1 MQGDSSR
8 TSGAA
13 SFAGTTLDPARGPA
27 AADMTWLVSY
37 QDVDEVFRSRDFEQ
51 GGGGRRDSEP
61 FVGQGLLSLSGDDH
75 FERRRVEAPLFRR
88 PALRRYESDVLAPA
102 LRASLLG
109 CAQGPD
115 GVVRGELQ
123 RVVRLALC
131 RVSATLVGIDGID
144 TPASVDRYLWFMDR
158 LSAGVNIEWMS
169 RDHRE
174 IIREGL
180 EVRNLFDQELFGPSW
195 RRREALVARY
205 RAGEIGLEALPV
217 DLLTIVLL
225 NPEHFGKWG
234 PDIAMRETLLFNGA
248 PTNTITSAVPHV
260 VQELSD
266 WFTQHPED
274 RSRAEEADFLRKAIA
289 EGLRLHPASPY
300 LIRRAIR
307 GTRLQSGRTVREG
320 EYVVL
325 DLVKASLD
333 PAVFGPEPTRFDP
346 HRVPLAR
353 IRPMGLAFGDGP
365 HTCIGLSMSI
375 GEAGASDEDVPLGL
389 AVYILRELYRAGV
402 RLDPAH
408 PPRWNDA
415 NVRNEY
421 AAFPVCFDRL

>member
-1 MQGDSSR
+1 MQADSSK
-8 TSGAA
+8 TSGAQ

-27 AADMTWLVSY
+27 AADMAWLVSY
-37 QDVDEVFRSRDFEQ
+37 QDVDEVFRSRHFEQ

-61 FVGQGLLSLSGDDH
+61 FVGHGLLSLSGDDH

-102 LRASLLG
+102 LRASLCG
-109 CAQGPD
+109 CARGPD

-131 RVSATLVGIDGID
+131 RVSAALVGIDGIE
-144 TPASVDRYLWFMDR
+144 TPASVERYLWFMDR

-174 IIREGL
+174 VIREGL
-180 EVRNLFDQELFGPSW
+180 EVRSLFERELFGPSW
-195 RRREALVARY
+195 RRRENLVARH
-205 RAGEIGLEALPV
+205 RAGEIRLEALPV
-217 DLLTIVLL
+217 DLLTVVLL

-248 PTNTITSAVPHV
+248 PTNTITSALPHV

-266 WFTQHPED
+266 WFAKHPED
-274 RSRAEEADFLRKAIA
+274 RPRVEEVDFLRKAIA

-307 GTRLQSGRTVREG
+307 ETRLQSGRTVGAG
-320 EYVVL
+320 EFVVL

-333 PAVFGPEPTRFDP
+333 PAVFGPESNRFDP
-346 HRVPLAR
+346 HRVPLVR
-353 IRPMGLAFGDGP
+353 VRPMGLAFGDGP

-375 GEAGASDEDVPLGL
+375 GEAGAPDGDAPLGL

-421 AAFPVCFDRL
+421 AEFPVCFDGL

>member
-1 MQGDSSR
+1 
-8 TSGAA
+8 
-13 SFAGTTLDPARGPA
+13 
-27 AADMTWLVSY
+27 
-37 QDVDEVFRSRDFEQ
+37 
-51 GGGGRRDSEP
+51 
-61 FVGQGLLSLSGDDH
+61 
-75 FERRRVEAPLFRR
+75 
-88 PALRRYESDVLAPA
+88 
-102 LRASLLG
+102 
-109 CAQGPD
+109 
-115 GVVRGELQ
+115 
-123 RVVRLALC
+123 
-131 RVSATLVGIDGID
+131 
-144 TPASVDRYLWFMDR
+144 
-158 LSAGVNIEWMS
+158 
-169 RDHRE
+169 
-174 IIREGL
+174 
-180 EVRNLFDQELFGPSW
+180 VRNLFDQELFGPSW

-266 WFTQHPED
+266 WFTRHPED
-274 RSRAEEADFLRKAIA
+274 RPRTEEIDFLRKAIA

-300 LIRRAIR
+300 LIRCAVRE
-307 GTRLQSGRTVREG
+307 TRLQSGRTVGEG

-353 IRPMGLAFGDGP
+353 VRPMGLAFGDGP

-375 GEAGASDEDVPLGL
+375 GEAGASDDAPLGL

>member
-1 MQGDSSR
+1 MQADSSK
-8 TSGAA
+8 TSGAQ

-27 AADMTWLVSY
+27 AADMAWLVSY

-61 FVGQGLLSLSGDDH
+61 FVGHGLLSLSGDDH

-88 PALRRYESDVLAPA
+88 PALRRYESDVLTPA
-102 LRASLLG
+102 LRASLHG
-109 CAQGPD
+109 CARGPD
-115 GVVRGELQ
+115 GVVCGELQ

-131 RVSATLVGIDGID
+131 RVSAALVGIDGIE
-144 TPASVDRYLWFMDR
+144 TPASVERYLWFMDR

-174 IIREGL
+174 VIREGL
-180 EVRNLFDQELFGPSW
+180 EVRSLFERELFGPSW
-195 RRREALVARY
+195 RRRENLVARY
-205 RAGEIGLEALPV
+205 RAGEIRLEALPV
-217 DLLTIVLL
+217 DLLTVVLL

-248 PTNTITSAVPHV
+248 PTNTITSALPHV

-266 WFTQHPED
+266 WFAKHPED
-274 RSRAEEADFLRKAIA
+274 RPRVEEVDFLRKAIA

-307 GTRLQSGRTVREG
+307 ETRLQSGRTVGAG
-320 EYVVL
+320 EFVVL

-333 PAVFGPEPTRFDP
+333 PAVFGPESNRFDP
-346 HRVPLAR
+346 HRVPLVR
-353 IRPMGLAFGDGP
+353 VRPMGLAFGDGP

-375 GEAGASDEDVPLGL
+375 GEAGAPDGDAPLGL

-421 AAFPVCFDRL
+421 AEFPVCFDGL

>member
-8 TSGAA
+8 ISEAA
-13 SFAGTTLDPARGPA
+13 SFAGTTLGPARGPA

-61 FVGQGLLSLSGDDH
+61 FVGHGLLSLSGDDH

-109 CAQGPD
+109 CDRDAD
-115 GVVRGELQ
+115 GVVRCELQ

-266 WFTQHPED
+266 WFTRHPED
-274 RSRAEEADFLRKAIA
+274 RPRTEEIDFLRKAIA

-300 LIRRAIR
+300 LIRCAVRE
-307 GTRLQSGRTVREG
+307 TRLQSGRTVREG

-333 PAVFGPEPTRFDP
+333 PAVFGPDPTRFDP

-353 IRPMGLAFGDGP
+353 VRPMGLAFGDGP

-375 GEAGASDEDVPLGL
+375 GEAGASDDAPLGL